1 MESGDVIVRLSGQDD
16 ETRVAF
22 SEIEEIARKLGI
34 DTHNLEIK
42 TVPIKLDRS
51 QTKQTQS
58 TDVMAQ
64 VKGDEKKV
72 EAFFAEITE
81 MAVNQFN
88 LNPPITDLLLLDD
101 DTDS

>member
-1 MESGDVIVRLSGQDD
+1 MTMKFITTIKAIFKTGIL
-16 ETRVAF
+16 
-22 SEIEEIARKLGI
+22 IAVL
-34 DTHNLEIK
+34 TSLC
-42 TVPIKLDRS
+42 PI
-51 QTKQTQS
+51 

-88 LNPPITDLLLLDD
+88 LNPPSTDLLLLDD
-101 DTDS
+101 DKDS

>member
-22 SEIEEIARKLGI
+22 SEIEEIARKLVI

-88 LNPPITDLLLLDD
+88 LNPPSTDLLLLDD
-101 DTDS
+101 DKDS

>member
-64 VKGDEKKV
+64 VKGDEKKLKHSSRKLLKWQL
-72 EAFFAEITE
+72 T
-81 MAVNQFN
+81 N
-88 LNPPITDLLLLDD
+88 LI
-101 DTDS
+101 